1 MRDDLLKIIGILV
14 IVAFLIY
21 LASKALKLHLNL
33 QSSIMEGL
41 TNSTPNGIAGSASVY
56 ANSIAAQGTVMHD
69 SLLMTKYKTD
79 YENVII
85 NLDEYIGLLMLN
97 SALNFSVADG
107 ASQENMALLA
117 NLNTMS
123 NAKQSL
129 NTVMTFL
136 DQQ

>member
-1 MRDDLLKIIGILV
+1 MPIEKDIKLR
-14 IVAFLIY
+14 VAI
-21 LASKALKLHLNL
+21 ATSKALNLHLNL

-41 TNSTPNGIAGSASVY
+41 ANPSSNGVAGSAGVY
-56 ANSIAAQGTVMHD
+56 ANSIAEKGTVIHD
-69 SLLMTKYKTD
+69 SLLMTKYKTE

-85 NLDEYIGLLMLN
+85 NLDEYIGLLMLQ

-107 ASQENMALLA
+107 ASQENLALLA

-123 NAKQSL
+123 NAKLSL